1 MAKWLK
7 IAVTSGA
14 VAFSAASMAGAQTMT
29 LADAL
34 VQAYTTNP
42 QLSLQQATVRT
53 TDEDVISARAALL
66 PTLGHETKL
75 SISRDLGNTPFRSD
89 GDLELQMTTRLALQ
103 LYDGGADRNNVAAA
117 RMTVLAARAAL
128 KNVEQ
133 QVLLNTVSAYMNVR
147 REREFVSLA
156 QNNVRVLREQVR
168 AANDRF
174 AVGEVTRTDV
184 SQAQARLAQALN
196 TLASNRG
203 NLQKSIDGFVA
214 VVGKKPGSLRTPP
227 PAPKIPSK
235 VSKAE
240 AVAISHHPRVVEAQY
255 SVKAA
260 ELRKESAGKNRL
272 PNITA
277 ALTHNVQRTLNGNG
291 YPNDNS
297 LSAELKGSLT
307 LYAGDQLN
315 SQRRSAL
322 AFLEQAQSNLQLQ
335 GYITRQS
342 LRNAYTDLLTA
353 RAAIV
358 SGREQVRAARVAFE
372 GVREEAKLGARTT
385 LDTLDAEQEVLS
397 AKSNLVAAVR
407 NEYVARYSVLSEM
420 GLLTAEHLKLGVPIY
435 NPDVNYA
442 KAVNSQNNPLGTK
455 RLKLFEKLKKR
466 KGN

>member
-7 IAVTSGA
+7 VAFTSGA
-14 VAFSAASMAGAQTMT
+14 VALSAASTAGAHTMS

-42 QLSLQQATVRT
+42 QLMLQQANLRT
-53 TDEDVISARAALL
+53 TDENVITARAALL

-75 SISRDLGNTPFRSD
+75 SISHDLGNTPFSAN

-103 LYDGGADRNNVAAA
+103 IYDGGADKDSINAA
-117 RMTVLAARAAL
+117 RMGVLGARAAL

-133 QVLLNTVSAYMNVR
+133 QILLNTVSAYMNVR
-147 REREFVSLA
+147 REQDFVRLA

-174 AVGEVTRTDV
+174 SVGEVTRTDV
-184 SQAQARLAQALN
+184 SQAQARLAQALS
-196 TLASNRG
+196 TLATNKG
-203 NLQKSIDGFVA
+203 NLRKSVAGFVA
-214 VVGKKPGSLRTPP
+214 VVGQTPDALRAPP
-227 PAPKIPSK
+227 PPPKIPSTLA
-235 VSKAE
+235 KAE
-240 AVAISHHPRVVEAQY
+240 AVAIARHPRIVEAQY

-260 ELRKESAGKNRL
+260 ELRKQAAGKNRL
-272 PNITA
+272 PNITT
-277 ALTHNVQRTLNGNG
+277 ALTHNVQRTLNGNSFS
-291 YPNDNS
+291 NNNS
-297 LSAELKGSLT
+297 LTAEIKGSLT

-315 SQRRSAL
+315 SARRSAQ

-342 LRNAYTDLLTA
+342 LRNAFTDLQTA
-353 RAAIV
+353 RAAII

-397 AKSNLVAAVR
+397 AKSNLVAATR
-407 NEYVARYSVLSEM
+407 NDYVARYSVLAEM
-420 GLLTAEHLKLGVPIY
+420 GLLTAQHLKLGVPIY
-435 NPDVNYA
+435 NPDVHYA
-442 KAVNSQNNPLGTK
+442 KAINSQNNPLGMK